1 MDVFRIHLT
10 ILAALLLTAPHCKP
24 SAERAQLAQSYLDL
38 SRNLLS
44 RGSAAAAAQV
54 AQRAAELA
62 PTGDARSAAFVTASR
77 AYGATGDL
85 PAALEAAKQ
94 AVGAAETGLAL
105 RQRGFIYGTMQQ
117 FDKAKADFERAVEL
131 NPRDAESSA
140 ELANLIVSLRPNEAG
155 LQRAHDL
162 LSVSIVAVPE
172 NPTYY
177 EYRGL
182 VNDRL
187 RRLEAARADYDA
199 AIERGATLS
208 LTFFRRAI
216 LRLKAG
222 DVGGCDDINE
232 AVARGARLAALQ
244 EAMPMTRVC
253 AGPARQ
259 IL

>member
-1 MDVFRIHLT
+1 MDVSRIQRI
-10 ILAALLLTAPHCKP
+10 ILAAILVTAQNCKP
-24 SAERAQLAQSYLDL
+24 ADERAQLAASYLDL
-38 SRNLLS
+38 SQNLLS

-62 PTGDARSAAFVTASR
+62 STGDARSAAFVTVSR
-77 AYGATGDL
+77 AHGANGDL
-85 PAALEAAKQ
+85 PAALEAATQ
-94 AVGAAETGLAL
+94 AVAAAETGLAL

-117 FDKAKADFERAVEL
+117 FDRAQQDFERAVEL
-131 NPRDAESSA
+131 NPSDPESSA

-162 LSVSIVAVPE
+162 LSAAIVAVPE

-187 RRLEAARADYDA
+187 RRLEAAQADYTS

-208 LTFFRRAI
+208 MTYFRRAI

-222 DVGGCDDINE
+222 DSGGCDDINE
-232 AVARGARLAALQ
+232 AVARGARLAALLEQ
-244 EAMPMTRVC
+244 MPMTRVC
-253 AGPARQ
+253 VGRLHP
-259 IL
+259 I